1 MGLSQATIRRK
12 VQVLTGLAQFLA
24 RYYTK
29 ALPEVT
35 YAMYDEYLFFH
46 YPRHHTNRVARSV
59 RTMISTLREFYQ
71 QLAQQGDP
79 RALTAANAMYA
90 CRAQAEQVLALLIR
104 IQQYPHELTTLVV
117 HLFAPYTA

>member
-1 MGLSQATIRRK
+1 LS
-12 VQVLTGLAQFLA
+12 GLAQFLA

-29 ALPEVT
+29 SLADVT

-46 YPRHHTNRVARSV
+46 YPRHHTNRAARGV
-59 RTMISTLREFYQ
+59 RTLISTLREFYQ
-71 QLAQQGDP
+71 YRAQTGDS
-79 RALTAANAMYA
+79 RALTAADAMYA

-104 IQQYPHELTTLVV
+104 IQQYPHELTALVV